1 MSGIKIG
8 GRRSRPERKRGKR
21 KKASRGGRWP
31 DDTAVELGGPVSYT
45 RAGSFLFSKAEGGE
59 RRHGRA
65 APAAAAA
72 SVLAQVRR

>member
-1 MSGIKIG
+1 MEG
-8 GRRSRPERKRGKR
+8 GDRALKEREEEK

-65 APAAAAA
+65 APAPAAA